1 MWKENDFFERRYRL
15 FLRLRSLAAR
25 RAGALKRAKTFGIGL
40 SRTGTTSLTLALEA
54 LGLSAVHFPTTMKQ
68 IEEHDAAT
76 DTPVAASFQFLD
88 SRFPGSKFIY
98 TVRDLPEW
106 LESCRRFLGKRQKN
120 HFTANTFVANLQRH
134 LYGGIDFDPE
144 RFRHA
149 YARHDAQVCG
159 HFAERPG
166 DLLVIDIC
174 GGDTRWEPLC
184 EFLGADVPDIPFPST
199 NASRLVDGVLVRLLH
214 VIGDSKQI
222 AAIAE
227 VSHRYVENLRTSQ
240 AFRDH
245 DRDVPLTLDA
255 GWEVGGI
262 LAGACSYFGD
272 ADTAAQKLG
281 IPKSEFKNTVERGRR
296 L

>member
-1 MWKENDFFERRYRL
+1 MT
-15 FLRLRSLAAR
+15 
-25 RAGALKRAKTFGIGL
+25 RAKTFGIGL

-76 DTPVAASFQFLD
+76 DTPVAASFQSLD

-106 LESCRRFLGKRQKN
+106 LESCRRFWGKRQRS
-120 HFTANTFVANLQRH
+120 HFAQNPFIVKLQRQ
-134 LYGGIDFDPE
+134 LYGAIDFDPE
-144 RFRHA
+144 RFADA
-149 YARHDAQVCG
+149 YARHDAQVRG

-174 GGDTRWEPLC
+174 GGDARWQPLC
-184 EFLGADVPDIPFPST
+184 EFLGVDVPAIPFPST
-199 NASRLVDGVLVRLLH
+199 NASRSVDGVLVRLLH

-222 AAIAE
+222 AAIAG

-245 DRDVPLTLDA
+245 DRDASLTLDV
-255 GWEVGGI
+255 GWEVGRI

-281 IPKSEFKNTVERGRR
+281 IPKSELMNTVKRGRP